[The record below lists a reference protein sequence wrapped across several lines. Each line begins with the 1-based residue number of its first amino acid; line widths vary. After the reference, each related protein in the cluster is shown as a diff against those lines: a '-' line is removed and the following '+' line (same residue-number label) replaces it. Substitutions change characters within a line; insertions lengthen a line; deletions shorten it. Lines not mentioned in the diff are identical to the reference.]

1 MVIRQ
6 KDRPD
11 LGKLS
16 EMVLAGNRSYLS
28 KAITLVESKLPSDE
42 ELAEQLISKLLPY
55 SGDALR
61 IAITGVPGVGKST
74 FIEAFGQLAIS
85 CGRKVAV
92 LAIDPSSAGNKGSI
106 LGDKTRMNSLA
117 RQEHA
122 FIRPSP
128 SGATLGGVADKTR
141 ESLLLCEAAGFD
153 IILIETVGVGQ
164 SETTVRGMTDLFV
177 LLMLAGAGDELQG
190 IKRGIIEMA
199 DIIAITKADGD
210 NMRAATKSFADFR
223 HTLDLFGPSS
233 AGWKPQV
240 VTCSASENKGIAE
253 IWELVMKFETS
264 LRASGHMMAHRAEQ
278 NLNWM
283 QQKLDRML
291 KEDFA
296 KWVAAE
302 TENMKTAILS
312 NEVTP
317 IAAARKLFELYQ
329 TKKGD

>member
-1 MVIRQ
+1 MVVRQ
-6 KDRPD
+6 KSRPD

-16 EMVLAGNRSYLS
+16 ELVLKGDRSYLS

-42 ELAEQLISKLLPY
+42 DLAEQLVSKLLPY
-55 SGDALR
+55 SGNALR

-74 FIEAFGQLAIS
+74 FIEVFGQLAIS
-85 CGRKVAV
+85 SGRKVAV
-92 LAIDPSSAGNKGSI
+92 LAIDPSSVANKGSI

-117 RQEHA
+117 RHEQA
-122 FIRPSP
+122 FVRPSP

-153 IILIETVGVGQ
+153 IIVIETVGVGQ
-164 SETTVRGMTDLFV
+164 SETTVKGMTDLFL

-199 DIIAITKADGD
+199 DIIAINKADGD
-210 NMRAATKSFADFR
+210 NMRAATKSLADFR
-223 HTLDLFGPSS
+223 HTIDLFGPSS

-240 VTCSASENKGIAE
+240 VTCSATENKGITE

-264 LRASGHMMAHRAEQ
+264 FKASGHIKAHRAEQ
-278 NLNWM
+278 NLDWM

-291 KEDFA
+291 KEDVS

-312 NEVTP
+312 NEITP
-317 IAAARKLFELYQ
+317 IAAARKLFELYK